1 MRKSVVAD
9 VYLDFMAPTLRLGV
23 VFGQCG
29 FGQSR
34 ELSLSRAAAGRPYEP
49 VRLTIP
55 AFRRHPLRAS
65 VAKRCKRTTDVP
77 LICGENQESH
87 FELAEARTVCISWT
101 MKTLAVRCVIALV
114 ILVAASFAFA
124 NPFKSRIMTGTSS
137 PLVITVPD
145 DHFLKITNFS
155 QQGGT
160 DRAVVAVTLQ
170 GDTENGGTT
179 NVLTATRIDLST
191 GANSQNSPEIINR
204 AIIAGPAQV
213 TVAPVTGATLFISYR
228 KESNEGGGGGGGGNV
243 VVVTPTPA
251 STGTPGISP
260 FPSITPLPTSTP

>member
-1 MRKSVVAD
+1 
-9 VYLDFMAPTLRLGV
+9 
-23 VFGQCG
+23 
-29 FGQSR
+29 
-34 ELSLSRAAAGRPYEP
+34 
-49 VRLTIP
+49 
-55 AFRRHPLRAS
+55 
-65 VAKRCKRTTDVP
+65 
-77 LICGENQESH
+77 
-87 FELAEARTVCISWT
+87 
-101 MKTLAVRCVIALV
+101 MKTLTVRCVIALV

-124 NPFKSRIMTGTSS
+124 NPFKSRIITGTSS

-170 GDTENGGTT
+170 GDTENGGTS

-191 GANSQNSPEIINR
+191 GANSQNSPEISNR
-204 AIIAGPAQV
+204 VIIAGPAQV

-228 KESNEGGGGGGGGNV
+228 KESNEGGGGGGGGNIV
-243 VVVTPTPA
+243 FVTPTPA
-251 STGTPGISP
+251 ATGTPGITP